1 MCVYA
6 HTCTYYEKYCDVC
19 VCMCSAQAVVR
30 SGIGRNKHGLPGKDE
45 RRRGN
50 GWSHQGFGCVSMFVC
65 VGVWVRVWLGG
76 GVSLDGGGWGWGYE
90 FGCGRVGVGG
100 CLCLAG
106 KLAAVVPLCRC
117 VAVPLRRCVAAAGP
131 RSAEVAHMITHIH
144 THTLTHTDTHIHT
157 QTHACTHVHAQHMLV
172 NAVAIQK

>member
-1 MCVYA
+1 M
-6 HTCTYYEKYCDVC
+6 
-19 VCMCSAQAVVR
+19 
-30 SGIGRNKHGLPGKDE
+30 
-45 RRRGN
+45 
-50 GWSHQGFGCVSMFVC
+50 
-65 VGVWVRVWLGG
+65 
-76 GVSLDGGGWGWGYE
+76 
-90 FGCGRVGVGG
+90 
-100 CLCLAG
+100 CLAG

-144 THTLTHTDTHIHT
+144 THTLTHTDTHRHT